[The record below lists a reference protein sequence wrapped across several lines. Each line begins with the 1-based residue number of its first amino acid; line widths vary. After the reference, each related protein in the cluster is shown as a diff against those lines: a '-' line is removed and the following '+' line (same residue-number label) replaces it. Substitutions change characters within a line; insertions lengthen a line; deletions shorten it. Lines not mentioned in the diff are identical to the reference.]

1 MAQAPSYIR
10 GCFFLFGGRWVFRLF
25 KRCPPWAL
33 AGPALAVRAPRL
45 ARWWFRASRGI
56 GPLSVPRSRLG
67 LRRGPRLCCYVFY
80 GGGPLLGGCA
90 RRALVVAPRLRL
102 PGCGA
107 GWRSRG
113 LRSAVVVAAA
123 LGGPGGSSAPGAVGI
138 GLLHAPARSLAPG
151 PPAWRLTA
159 GARKASCKCR
169 PGQEVPGGCPVPE
182 CGLCA

>member
-1 MAQAPSYIR
+1 MPGDHGVHGRYVRPGLESVAQASSYMR
-10 GCFFLFGGRWVFRLF
+10 VLFLFGGRWVFRLF

-56 GPLSVPRSRLG
+56 GPFSVPRSRLG

-123 LGGPGGSSAPGAVGI
+123 LGGPVAPPLG
-138 GLLHAPARSLAPG
+138 ARS
-151 PPAWRLTA
+151 
-159 GARKASCKCR
+159 
-169 PGQEVPGGCPVPE
+169 E
-182 CGLCA
+182 